1 MTIKFSALC
10 LRRLLETRTCKKRCM
25 ARKHNDTFT
34 NVVARMRPACLR
46 WIFWPCLYV
55 PMETKLYGECLLS
68 AALICVL
75 DNSAVY
81 KVLA

>member
-10 LRRLLETRTCKKRCM
+10 LRRLLETRTVKS
-25 ARKHNDTFT
+25 
-34 NVVARMRPACLR
+34 VVWPASTMIHSPMSWRACAQLALGEFSGLAYTCR
-46 WIFWPCLYV
+46 WRQ
-55 PMETKLYGECLLS
+55 LYGECLLS